1 MTTTSSPLKCLP
13 QWAAS
18 LALLLMASANLY
30 AQQPM
35 AITLKGDAEV
45 PAVTLEKIGDA
56 YSITAVHLDLVAS
69 IPGADAAAFERIA
82 NLAKA
87 EITLTAKLQA

>member
-56 YSITAVHLDLVAS
+56 YSITAVHLDLVAAS
-69 IPGADAAAFERIA
+69 RV
-82 NLAKA
+82 
-87 EITLTAKLQA
+87 LTPQLSKESPIWPRPKLP